1 MYNVVS
7 FQSVVRTS
15 DVRVSNRVNK
25 SEVTLKTFPTV
36 YNDLIGEVSTGNW
49 TEIDED
55 ETEQDHPPHS
65 VNANFDKMII

>member
-36 YNDLIGEVSTGNW
+36 YNDLIGEVS
-49 TEIDED
+49 IR
-55 ETEQDHPPHS
+55 S
-65 VNANFDKMII
+65 LMSFS